1 MTFDLEKAR
10 EVCKTLPKYMNGAC
24 PCKEEAE
31 AAKMLIK
38 ALPEI
43 EQLREANTNFA
54 CRACDQA
61 QEIER
66 LQEFRDRVARILK
79 QPLTDCD
86 DLLILGLGARICQ
99 LRRQAAEI
107 ERLRASLIDLHAE
120 YINTLEKNPECS
132 AWDLDEQSDADQKR
146 LRRNAAHAISIVE
159 PPIYLQAE
167 QRATKIKELED
178 ALAEER
184 AKVIMLIEKL
194 QLVANDPDWQSKGL
208 KHDFDWY
215 LAESKKEI
223 ESGEPE
229 DQRCRRLEEPNWGTD
244 PEGKIGPDARPKC
257 DHAWQAAIE
266 ERGYQTCLKCGEC
279 RNIEDI
285 PRTPAWQITEDR
297 VTAID
302 QGLRF
307 LEWSNAKTGHVETK
321 KRIAILKTML
331 EEASDEHGFE
341 R

>member
-1 MTFDLEKAR
+1 MDTIGVSQTDFLSGEISMTFDLEKAR

-54 CRACDQA
+54 CQACDQA

-107 ERLRASLIDLHAE
+107 ERLRAEIS
-120 YINTLEKNPECS
+120 
-132 AWDLDEQSDADQKR
+132 EQKGMIWKTQQVKKEQ
-146 LRRNAAHAISIVE
+146 AA
-159 PPIYLQAE
+159 Q
-167 QRATKIKELED
+167 IKSLED

-215 LAESKKEI
+215 LAESKKQI

-229 DQRCRRLEEPNWGTD
+229 DQRCRRLGEPNGWTD
-244 PEGKIGPDARPKC
+244 PEGKIGPDDSKKISHLRPYEVV
-257 DHAWQAAIE
+257 AADLA
-266 ERGYQTCLKCGEC
+266 GMLAKS
-279 RNIEDI
+279 
-285 PRTPAWQITEDR
+285 WQITDER
-297 VTAID
+297 
-302 QGLRF
+302 
-307 LEWSNAKTGHVETK
+307 
-321 KRIAILKTML
+321 
-331 EEASDEHGFE
+331 EEALHVMGNMKTLIVCPHCKTPIEFTDIPKYTAVLRAMIDSSGTVEHQP
-341 R
+341 

>member
-1 MTFDLEKAR
+1 MDTIGVSQTDFLSGEISMTFDLEKAR
-10 EVCKTLPKYMNGAC
+10 AVCKTLPKYMNGAC

-43 EQLREANTNFA
+43 R
-54 CRACDQA
+54 
-61 QEIER
+61 R

-86 DLLILGLGARICQ
+86 DLLILGLDARICQ

-107 ERLRASLIDLHAE
+107 ERLRAEIS
-120 YINTLEKNPECS
+120 
-132 AWDLDEQSDADQKR
+132 EQKGMIWKTQQVKKEQ
-146 LRRNAAHAISIVE
+146 AA
-159 PPIYLQAE
+159 Q
-167 QRATKIKELED
+167 IKELED

-215 LAESKKEI
+215 LAESKKQI

-229 DQRCRRLEEPNWGTD
+229 DQRCRRLGEPNGWTD

-285 PRTPAWQITEDR
+285 PRTAPAWQITEER
-297 VTAID
+297 KAALGVILARIEYD
-302 QGLRF
+302 QSLPGRFNYTVSRAKDTLR
-307 LEWSNAKTGHVETK
+307 A
-321 KRIAILKTML
+321 ML
-331 EEASDEHGFE
+331 EEA
-341 R
+341 RP

>member
-1 MTFDLEKAR
+1 MDTIGVSQTDFLSGEISMTFDLEKAR
-10 EVCKTLPKYMNGAC
+10 D
-24 PCKEEAE
+24 
-31 AAKMLIK
+31 AAKFDDHMAI
-38 ALPEI
+38 
-43 EQLREANTNFA
+43 TMF
-54 CRACDQA
+54 
-61 QEIER
+61 
-66 LQEFRDRVARILK
+66 
-79 QPLTDCD
+79 PLA
-86 DLLILGLGARICQ
+86 I
-99 LRRQAAEI
+99 AEI
-107 ERLRASLIDLHAE
+107 ERLRAEIS
-120 YINTLEKNPECS
+120 
-132 AWDLDEQSDADQKR
+132 EQKGMIWKTQQVKKEQ
-146 LRRNAAHAISIVE
+146 AA
-159 PPIYLQAE
+159 Q
-167 QRATKIKELED
+167 IKELED

-215 LAESKKEI
+215 LAESKKQI
-223 ESGEPE
+223 ESSEPE
-229 DQRCRRLEEPNWGTD
+229 DQRCRRLGEPNGWTD

-285 PRTPAWQITEDR
+285 PRTAPAWQITEDR

-307 LEWSNAKTGHVETK
+307 LEWSNAKTGNVETK

-331 EEASDEHGFE
+331 EEASGKKS
-341 R
+341 RKQI